1 MNTREYFIVPVA
13 KPRMTRADKWR
24 KRPATSKYWRFV
36 DLCKLQRVEFP
47 CFGAH
52 VTFILPM
59 PGSWSKKKKRLL
71 DGKPHMQKPD
81 LSNMLKALEDAI
93 YREDS
98 VIYDVQISK
107 RWGLEGKIII
117 TPID

>member
-1 MNTREYFIVPVA
+1 MNTREYPITPVA

-24 KRPATSKYWRFV
+24 KRPATSKYWHFV

-59 PGSWSKKKKRLL
+59 PGSWSKKKKAQM

-81 LSNMLKALEDAI
+81 WDNLGKALSDAI
-93 YREDS
+93 YKDDS
-98 VIYDVQISK
+98 GIYDVHITK
-107 RWGLEGKIII
+107 RWGRDGMIII
-117 TPID
+117 EGG

>member
-1 MNTREYFIVPVA
+1 MPNYPIIPVA

-24 KRPATSKYWRFV
+24 KRPATAKYWHFV
-36 DLCKLQRVEFP
+36 DLCRLNRVILP

-59 PGSWSKKKKRLL
+59 PASWSKKKRAIM

-81 LSNMLKALEDAI
+81 WDNLGKAISDAI
-93 YREDS
+93 YKDDS
-98 VIYDVQISK
+98 GIYDIHITKQ
-107 RWGLEGKIII
+107 WGYEGKIII
-117 TPID
+117 EEGVK